1 MYYLLLIIFYPISV
15 LPFWVLYGIS
25 DGMFFLV
32 YQVFGY
38 RKNVV
43 MDNLTKSFPEKSQEE
58 LQIIA
63 KQFYK
68 NLCDSVVETIKLL
81 TITNAEINKRFT
93 CNYEVVNNSTGKGRI
108 VQAHLSH
115 TFNWEWG
122 TVASNLNMHVTFTAL
137 YNRVTNEAF
146 NKLMYKMRTRSG
158 SIMIDMDD
166 MQSVMAE
173 YQKKDICWCFIAD
186 QNPSEPR
193 RGAWV
198 DFFGR
203 ETSFF
208 KGAELIARRYNNIVL
223 FGTIKR
229 MKRGYYHLQLEKK
242 YDNAKATND
251 GEITTAYVRYLENE
265 IKQQPDNWVWSHRRW
280 KHIRKASN

>member
-1 MYYLLLIIFYPISV
+1 MYYLLLILFYPISI

-25 DGMFFLV
+25 DVMYVMV
-32 YQVFGY
+32 YKIFGY
-38 RKNVV
+38 RKKVV
-43 MDNLTKSFPEKSQEE
+43 MDNLRKSFPEKTQEE
-58 LQIIA
+58 LEIIA
-63 KQFYK
+63 RKFYR
-68 NLCDSVVETIKLL
+68 NLCDSIVETIKLL
-81 TITNAEINKRFT
+81 TISNAEINKRFT
-93 CNYEVVNNSTGKGRI
+93 CNYDVVNNETGKGRI

-122 TVASNLNMHVTFTAL
+122 TVASNLNMNVTFTAL
-137 YNRVTNEAF
+137 YNRITNNAF

-158 SIMIDMDD
+158 SNMVDMDD
-166 MQSVMAE
+166 MQKVMAD
-173 YQKKDICWCFIAD
+173 YQKQDICWCFIAD

-223 FGTIKR
+223 FGSIKKLR
-229 MKRGYYHLQLEKK
+229 RGFYHLELIKK
-242 YDNAKATND
+242 YDNARQTSD
-251 GEITTAYVRYLENE
+251 GEITTAYVRYLEDE
-265 IKQQPDNWVWSHRRW
+265 IRNQPENWVWSHRRW
-280 KHIRKASN
+280 KHTRVKS